1 MDITSLLGNKI
12 FSSLYDPKADTL
24 FADFRKKA
32 EDSMNSLRDVVSKA
46 DSTKAIIN
54 KIPGVS
60 DSTKAELDKLLAESK
75 SFTASSSGLS
85 PSAILGKKAEISTK
99 INNLVQTAQEEG
111 VAKKAAEEQQ
121 KKAKLASEAKGE
133 VSMTKLGNKLYK
145 KVKTIVFWL
154 MIVILGLVGGSLA
167 SNGAIALPPYMRFYY
182 FIYGSI
188 LFPISYIFAIKNYI
202 ENKPLKFHSV
212 LAPLVEGTSVGLF
225 SYKSLFVEPLPVQF
239 VEAATAV
246 PEAAVQAVIAS
257 NVAQVV
263 PAPAVS
269 SLMETISKNA
279 AVA

>member
-75 SFTASSSGLS
+75 SFTSSSSGLS
-85 PSAILGKKAEISTK
+85 PSAILGKKAEISAK

-111 VAKKAAEEQQ
+111 VAKKAKTEQ
-121 KKAKLASEAKGE
+121 KKKAELAAQAKGE
-133 VSMTKLGNKLYK
+133 VSMTKLASKLYK
-145 KVKTIVFWL
+145 RVKTIAFWL
-154 MIVILGLVGGSLA
+154 IILILGLVGGSLA

-239 VEAATAV
+239 VAEATAL
-246 PEAAVQAVIAS
+246 PEAAVQAVIAN
-257 NVAQVV
+257 NVAQVA
-263 PAPAVS
+263 PAPVVT

-279 AVA
+279 AA